1 MISGAAGDGPERLA
15 ASARFTAFFTAH
27 AVPHFRCEEEG
38 LFPLVA
44 SPPGEEPPEA
54 LVRAL
59 LDHSRLHALA
69 GAIRD
74 AVERGDVDGEL
85 LIAAGHLLR
94 DHVRLEERTLFPLIE
109 ERAGDAGLAAIA
121 LHAAGRGLRAEE
133 PVVAALEQGEG
144 RGVVW
149 SASSADLNVN
159 LVDWPA
165 GEGVAAHVNTERDVL
180 FVVIAGTGEVVLD
193 GHGYAVK
200 AHSAVLVPAGTERS
214 LRAGDDGIRYVSV
227 HLRRPSGFS
236 IG

>member
-1 MISGAAGDGPERLA
+1 VRRHPALVPLSQDHHRALVEARAVISGAAGDGPKRLA
-15 ASARFTAFFTAH
+15 AGARFTAFFTAH
-27 AVPHFRCEEEG
+27 AVPHFRCEEED

-44 SPPGEEPPEA
+44 SPPGDDPPEA

-74 AVERGDVDGEL
+74 AVQRGDVDGEL
-85 LIAAGHLLR
+85 LIATGGLFR
-94 DHVRLEERTLFPLIE
+94 DHVRLEERTLLPLIE

-121 LHAAGRGLRAEE
+121 LHAAGHGLRAEE
-133 PVVAALEQGEG
+133 SVVAALERVDG

-165 GEGVAAHVNTERDVL
+165 GEGVAAHVT
-180 FVVIAGTGEVVLD
+180 
-193 GHGYAVK
+193 
-200 AHSAVLVPAGTERS
+200 
-214 LRAGDDGIRYVSV
+214 
-227 HLRRPSGFS
+227 PSGTS
-236 IG
+236 CSSLSPGRERRCWTGTAMP